1 MKKMLYATSIYY
13 PSQYANRL
21 QALQTAEALATQLGD
36 GFVLGCNNIRD
47 VGSLYTHTFVNF
59 LTKRSPILAMKQL
72 RYAKKQ
78 GITLIYSREY
88 SILFMMFLYNKL
100 FFRLPLTFVLEVHE
114 VYKDFRFAFMLRR
127 CAHIFCLTGGLAE
140 DLRSLFGVRGPIT
153 ILPDGVNIEDF
164 SITMSRQE
172 LRNKFG
178 LPQDAHFV
186 TYVGSVGIYSW
197 KGVDVLLDSL
207 QKVTTSSVHALIVG
221 VKAKELEE
229 LRSKYAESPVTF
241 LGWMGRV
248 EVAELMHL
256 SDVLVLPNKQ
266 GSVVS
271 ERYTSPM
278 KLFEYMA
285 SGVPIIASD
294 LPSVREVLSEEDAFL
309 VPPNDPEALARAID
323 RVVKNQSD
331 GARRAA
337 VARAT
342 VERYSWKKRADS
354 IIANLFPAQ

>member
-1 MKKMLYATSIYY
+1 MLYATSIYY

-21 QALQTAEALATQLGD
+21 QALQTAEALAVQLGD
-36 GFVLGCNNIRD
+36 DFVLGCNNIRD
-47 VGSLYTHTFVNF
+47 VGPLYTHAFVNF
-59 LTKRSPILAMKQL
+59 LSKRSPILAMKQL
-72 RYAKKQ
+72 RYAKSQ

-100 FFRLPLTFVLEVHE
+100 FFRLPLVFVLEVHE

-140 DLRSLFGVRGPIT
+140 DLRSLFDVQGPIT
-153 ILPDGVNIEDF
+153 ILPDGVNIKDF
-164 SITMSRQE
+164 SITTNRQE

-178 LPQDAHFV
+178 LPQDAHLV

-207 QKVTTSSVHALIVG
+207 QKVKTSPVHALIVG
-221 VKAKELEE
+221 VKAEELEE
-229 LRSKYAESPVTF
+229 LRLKYAGFPVTF

-256 SDVLVLPNKQ
+256 SDALVLPNKR
-266 GSVVS
+266 GSIVS

-294 LPSVREVLSEEDAFL
+294 LPSVREVLNEENAFL
-309 VPPNDPEALARAID
+309 IVPNDPEVLACAID
-323 RVVKNQSD
+323 HVVENPSD
-331 GARRAA
+331 GVRRS
-337 VARAT
+337 T
-342 VERYSWKKRADS
+342 VMRTDVQRYSWEKRADS
-354 IIANLFPAQ
+354 IIVALFPVQ